1 MKNTIKEVWSLM
13 AMLRECF
20 PLFIAATIVT
30 AFSQITTVGV
40 AVTSVGI
47 STSFFTNQDSS
58 LTGLF
63 ALLFSL
69 VLVNAIS
76 TLLDVWWSHEV
87 AYRILHVFRVH
98 IYKAIK
104 RIAPLGLQGKRTGD
118 VASAAMNDAETLE
131 WFYAHTASTAICAVL
146 NSAVFIIALCVLIGS
161 VGLIM
166 ALPIVAMILIPLF
179 LLDIQGRQGVHLR
192 DALVELRVTGL
203 DSIQGQRELRSLGMV
218 AQQNSLVLQITK
230 TVQHV
235 KNRQTIRKAWESAFS
250 AIATSFGSISILV
263 ILTGR
268 VLDGTLDAKLLPVS
282 IVLAGMST
290 MPALT
295 LVGMLGRVGE
305 IGACAHRIRLILQAK
320 DPIPSVPDTNLPNYQ
335 NEKETL
341 VAQNLEFSYESNK
354 PVLQGINLSAKPE
367 LSLALVG
374 KSGAGKT
381 TLANLAMRFLDPTN
395 GQVRFNGQNLRSLEP
410 DTYRESLALVPQDCH
425 IFAGTIRQNLEL
437 AKENSTDAEIWEAL
451 RAADIDELVTSLGG
465 LDARVGDRG
474 TTLSGGERQRIGIAR
489 AFLRNPQVLILD
501 EPLAN
506 IDPFLEVSIAEKI
519 RKLRSDR
526 TTIVIAHRLA
536 SIRIAEQIVLLD
548 SGQIAAA
555 GTHAELKNNDLYRN
569 LLGNQIQ

>member
-1 MKNTIKEVWSLM
+1 
-13 AMLRECF
+13 MLRECF

-235 KNRQTIRKAWESAFS
+235 KNRQTI
-250 AIATSFGSISILV
+250 
-263 ILTGR
+263 
-268 VLDGTLDAKLLPVS
+268 PVS
-282 IVLAGMST
+282 YT
-290 MPALT
+290 HLT
-295 LVGMLGRVGE
+295 LPT
-305 IGACAHRIRLILQAK
+305 IC
-320 DPIPSVPDTNLPNYQ
+320 SV
-335 NEKETL
+335 
-341 VAQNLEFSYESNK
+341 
-354 PVLQGINLSAKPE
+354 
-367 LSLALVG
+367 
-374 KSGAGKT
+374 
-381 TLANLAMRFLDPTN
+381 
-395 GQVRFNGQNLRSLEP
+395 
-410 DTYRESLALVPQDCH
+410 
-425 IFAGTIRQNLEL
+425 
-437 AKENSTDAEIWEAL
+437 
-451 RAADIDELVTSLGG
+451 
-465 LDARVGDRG
+465 
-474 TTLSGGERQRIGIAR
+474 
-489 AFLRNPQVLILD
+489 
-501 EPLAN
+501 
-506 IDPFLEVSIAEKI
+506 
-519 RKLRSDR
+519 
-526 TTIVIAHRLA
+526 
-536 SIRIAEQIVLLD
+536 
-548 SGQIAAA
+548 
-555 GTHAELKNNDLYRN
+555 
-569 LLGNQIQ
+569 